1 MGFQHC
7 EAEENLKDTHFL
19 VTSLVTNIYV
29 IDKKRTFIFD
39 IKKLYFDFF
48 FFTKNS
54 PTLGWKY
61 IWLSTKYS
69 F

>member
-48 FFTKNS
+48 FFFLQRIAPLWGENIF
-54 PTLGWKY
+54 G
-61 IWLSTKYS
+61 
-69 F
+69 

>member
-7 EAEENLKDTHFL
+7 EAEENLKDTYFL

-48 FFTKNS
+48 FFYK
-54 PTLGWKY
+54 G
-61 IWLSTKYS
+61 
-69 F
+69 

>member
-48 FFTKNS
+48 FFLQRIAPLWGENIF
-54 PTLGWKY
+54 G
-61 IWLSTKYS
+61 
-69 F
+69 